1 MDVKA
6 KVSELIN
13 AATICPEAK
22 AAAEAYLVAYG
33 TAKQAAA
40 AAALIA
46 ELKEDVGSVDSAIAF
61 GKSDMGKQ
69 ILGDGADGFV
79 KAAEASKAA
88 GGKYCVCPAC
98 QAGGELL
105 DHANEL

>member
-1 MDVKA
+1 
-6 KVSELIN
+6 
-13 AATICPEAK
+13 
-22 AAAEAYLVAYG
+22 
-33 TAKQAAA
+33 
-40 AAALIA
+40 
-46 ELKEDVGSVDSAIAF
+46 
-61 GKSDMGKQ
+61 MGKQ

>member
-6 KVSELIN
+6 KVSELVN
-13 AATICPEAK
+13 AATVCPEAK
-22 AAAEAYLVAYG
+22 ASAEAYLAAYG

-46 ELKEDVGSVDSAIAF
+46 ELKEDVGSVDDAIAF
-61 GKSDMGKQ
+61 GKSEMGKQ

-79 KAAEASKAA
+79 KACEESKAA
-88 GGKYCVCPAC
+88 GGKYCACPAC
-98 QAGGELL
+98 QAGGALL
-105 DHANEL
+105 DHADEL